1 MPVLS
6 TLSWLIHRGSTSKPR
21 STGTGRDQHRHLLH
35 PLLLPT
41 VRWEKYRGV
50 FQLFLLLRSHPSGDG

>member
-6 TLSWLIHRGSTSKPR
+6 SLSWLIHQGSTNNPC
-21 STGTGRDQHRHLLH
+21 STVTERDKHRHLLH

-41 VRWEKYRGV
+41 ARWEKYRGV
-50 FQLFLLLRSHPSGDG
+50 FQLLLLLRSHPSGDG